1 MILKNYSRL
10 LLIAGLCLSVS
21 ACKKDKQVELNTID
35 LGLPSTVSL
44 VYGQEQDISLP
55 ASVQNAT
62 DASISLDFSQV
73 ENLQVN
79 TSTTLRDQLSRAIV
93 FDKTTGKLHVNS
105 MLLYPNSSVSST
117 SGNKI
122 PESYKVAVQFSS
134 KSQGIQA
141 RQTFELKISPAKLTI
156 KGLDN
161 QSIVPFAYVLYG
173 NAAAFELEA
182 PAAWLTNSKWT
193 LENQATLGTEV
204 SFVSNKLSFG
214 ANAGD
219 PAKKAEKAY
228 DLIPVL
234 QKDGFTIASR
244 AFKVTFIPQIKF
256 FYGTYYADLN
266 LTVLTNSIYI
276 ALSNGYLSASPTLY
290 PEQYKSTFSIASIEK
305 NGVAIDNNDGIFGI
319 NEKTGSVIVKKNT
332 TLTQGS
338 YKFTVIAKTTTGL
351 EFSTTLTL
359 NMEKG

>member
-10 LLIAGLCLSVS
+10 LLIAGLCLSLS
-21 ACKKDKQVELNTID
+21 ACKKEKQLELNTID

-44 VYGQEQDISLP
+44 VYGQEQDINLP
-55 ASVQNAT
+55 ASVQHAS
-62 DASISLDFSQV
+62 DADISLDFSQV
-73 ENLQVN
+73 KNIQVN
-79 TSTTLRDQLSRAIV
+79 SAIKLHDQLSRAVV

-105 MLLYPNSSVSST
+105 ILLYPNNSVSST

-122 PESYKVAVQFSS
+122 PESYKVTVQASS

-161 QSIVPFAYVLYG
+161 QSTVPFAYVLYG
-173 NAAAFELEA
+173 EAATFELEA
-182 PAAWLTNSKWT
+182 PAAWLANSRWM
-193 LENQATLGTEV
+193 LENKAALGADV
-204 SFVSNKLSFG
+204 SLVSNKLSFG
-214 ANAGD
+214 TNAGD

-266 LTVLTNSIYI
+266 LTILTNSIYI
-276 ALSNGYLSASPTLY
+276 ALSNGYISASPTLY
-290 PEQYKSTFSIASIEK
+290 PEQYKSTFAISSIEK
-305 NGVAIDNNDGIFGI
+305 NGIAIDNKDGIFAI
-319 NEKTGSVIVKKNT
+319 DEKTGSVIVKKNN
-332 TLTQGS
+332 TLTQGA
-338 YKFTVIAKTTTGL
+338 YKFTVKARTTTGL

>member
-10 LLIAGLCLSVS
+10 LVIAGLFLSVS
-21 ACKKDKQVELNTID
+21 ACKKDKQVDLNTID
-35 LGLPSTVSL
+35 LGLPSTISL

-55 ASVQNAT
+55 ASLRNAP

-73 ENLQVN
+73 ENIQVN
-79 TSTTLRDQLSRAIV
+79 TSTKLRDQLSRAIV
-93 FDKTTGKLHVNS
+93 FDKNTGYLHLNS
-105 MLLYPNSSVSST
+105 LLLYPNSTVSST

-122 PESYKVAVQFSS
+122 PETYKVTVQASS

-141 RQTFELKISPAKLTI
+141 KQTFELRVSPAKLTI

-161 QSIVPFAYVLYG
+161 QGAVPFAYVLYG
-173 NAAAFELEA
+173 DPATFELEA
-182 PAAWLTNSKWT
+182 PAAWLTNSTWT
-193 LENQATLGTEV
+193 LENKATLGTDV

-228 DLIPVL
+228 DIIPVL
-234 QKDGFTIASR
+234 QKDGFTIASK

-266 LTVLTNSIYI
+266 LTILTNSIYI
-276 ALSNGYLSASPTLY
+276 ALSNGYLSAAPTLY
-290 PEQYKSTFSIASIEK
+290 PEQYKSTFSITSIEK
-305 NGVAIDNNDGIFGI
+305 NGVTVDNKEGIFGI
-319 NEKTGSVIVKKNT
+319 DEKTGSVIVKKNT
-332 TLTQGS
+332 TLKQGA
-338 YKFTVIAKTTTGL
+338 YKFTVKAKTTTGM

-359 NMEKG
+359 NMEEG